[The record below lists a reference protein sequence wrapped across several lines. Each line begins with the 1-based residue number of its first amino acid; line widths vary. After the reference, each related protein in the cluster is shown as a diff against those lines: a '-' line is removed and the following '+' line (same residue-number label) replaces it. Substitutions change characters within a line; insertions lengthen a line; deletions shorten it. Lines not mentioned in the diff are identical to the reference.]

1 MLASLDPVQRYQAEL
16 DRARLALATIHP
28 ALEEITAEI
37 AAFRG
42 LLKTAAVPT
51 NDESASDQRIHA
63 RTLAE
68 MEQRQ
73 AELSQQHQSALER
86 LSHLESQRPAMTAAL
101 IEYLI
106 WDEAE
111 SDYHH
116 ALIEFQE
123 TSARYR
129 LLCDALLAW
138 NPAAARNTPVKGT
151 NWSARGQRDALY
163 QEHRRL
169 ASYGI
174 HLPLRPDQPVI
185 GPAPDHNAGPKRR
198 SSR

>member
-1 MLASLDPVQRYQAEL
+1 MLTSLDPVQRYQAEL
-16 DRARLALATIHP
+16 DRARRVLATIHP
-28 ALEEITAEI
+28 ALAEITAEI

-42 LLKTAAVPT
+42 LLNTAVPA
-51 NDESASDQRIHA
+51 NDEADNDQRIHA
-63 RTLAE
+63 KTLAD

-73 AELSQQHQSALER
+73 AELSQQYESALER

-101 IEYLI
+101 IQYLI

-111 SDYHH
+111 RDYHH

-123 TSARYR
+123 ASARYR
-129 LLCDALLAW
+129 LLRDALIAW
-138 NPAAARNTPVKGT
+138 NPASAAEVEPIPGT
-151 NWSARGQRDALY
+151 RWTAKTQSDALY

-169 ASYGI
+169 ASAGI

-185 GPAPDHNAGPKRR
+185 GPAPDHNSGPKRG
-198 SSR
+198 